1 VDDDHRLLVDDDL
14 RSVLDGWDLLLRLLC
29 LVFVRH
35 RPGALLIV
43 VRRLLA
49 RPLEDDRGRAAAKL
63 ALLAGPAVGTGLTN
77 ARTSWALVVAASLA
91 AALASLLLLPLEP
104 VLGRLCVG
112 RVERG
117 PLALVEGTLLLLLEG
132 RREPKR

>member
-1 VDDDHRLLVDDDL
+1 VSRQTLYNRQHTMAWRSYQARGTSVVVDDDHRLLVDDDL

-29 LVFVRH
+29 LVLVRH

-49 RPLEDDRGRAAAKL
+49 RPLEDDRGRTAAKL

-77 ARTSWALVVAASLA
+77 ARTS
-91 AALASLLLLPLEP
+91 
-104 VLGRLCVG
+104 
-112 RVERG
+112 
-117 PLALVEGTLLLLLEG
+117 
-132 RREPKR
+132 